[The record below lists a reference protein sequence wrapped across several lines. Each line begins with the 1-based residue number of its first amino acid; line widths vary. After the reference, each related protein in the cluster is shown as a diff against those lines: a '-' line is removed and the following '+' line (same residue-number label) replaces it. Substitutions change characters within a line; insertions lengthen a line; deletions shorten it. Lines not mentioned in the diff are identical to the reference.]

1 MPCCVHLLVADVA
14 LVVRNIAFLGR
25 HAGSNGKHT
34 HTYKQVCYPCLL
46 WEEKTQKV
54 FKNMHFSH

>member
-25 HAGSNGKHT
+25 HAGSDGKHT
-34 HTYKQVCYPCLL
+34 HTHTHNSLL
-46 WEEKTQKV
+46 SV
-54 FKNMHFSH
+54 FVV